1 MEITRHGAAQQTNGQ
16 APQIGHPI
24 PAFKLQRADGSTLT
38 ATDLNAAH
46 TLISVVPD
54 ITTRVCSISTKEFN
68 KSVDQFKDVRFLTVS
83 TNPIAQQQDWCAAEG
98 VKSIELVSDA
108 DGEFGR
114 GMGLYVADNNTDARS
129 VWILDQDGNIVY
141 REIIKEQTE
150 EPDYGAA
157 LAYLEAHQH

>member
-1 MEITRHGAAQQTNGQ
+1 MEITRHGEAQQTNGQ
-16 APQIGHPI
+16 APQIGHVI
-24 PAFKLQRADGSTLT
+24 PAFSLQRADGSKLT
-38 ATDLNAAH
+38 NADLDAAH

-83 TNPIAQQQDWCAAEG
+83 TNTTEQQQYWCAAEG
-98 VKSIELVSDA
+98 VQSIELVSDA

-114 GMGLYVADNNTDARS
+114 SMGLYVDGNNTDARS
-129 VWILDQDGNIVY
+129 VWILDQDGKIVY
-141 REIIKEQTE
+141 REIIKEQSD
-150 EPDYGAA
+150 EPDYSSA